1 MKGNMLQCLKPY
13 IELLIKEGL
22 QTGISCPDSACP
34 KQGQLLENE
43 IKSLVA
49 VDVMQ
54 RYKRLQFERGKLFCT
69 QSFTIKQLTGGI
81 TAGRSSN
88 TGSVMPQNLPMLF
101 TACHAEVLLNPCWT
115 WCPSS
120 SCQAVCQLQEAELPM
135 PQLVQCPFCSLRFCS
150 ACHADWHTGQTCQ
163 GSLPI
168 VTSHPVK
175 NNINSRSKED
185 EASIK
190 HCPRCSIFIERDQGC
205 AQMLCKNCK
214 HAFCWY
220 CLESLDDDFLLIH
233 YDKGSCQNK
242 LGHSREAVIWHRT
255 QVCSVGRLWPSGSL
269 AGVDGTVGQG
279 QGSCAGSRLSLQSA
293 SACPGSPTGSWH
305 HAAGIS
311 PNYNYQ
317 LQLQMET
324 SRRTS
329 RCILHGLQ
337 PPTHSTPQKA

>member
-1 MKGNMLQCLKPY
+1 CLKPY

-54 RYKRLQFERGKLFCT
+54 RYKRLQFER
-69 QSFTIKQLTGGI
+69 
-81 TAGRSSN
+81 
-88 TGSVMPQNLPMLF
+88 
-101 TACHAEVLLNPCWT
+101 EVLLNPCWT

-175 NNINSRSKED
+175 NKGTVGSIATSHLLGTQFDLELGLLINSRSKED